1 MKNSYEKPQNK
12 KLLSRVFDKM
22 PKTGDTE
29 PEQAITIRMTLGIA
43 LLIYFCLPWGKEKT
57 FLENLFSLPSLIT
70 LAYYSLGMVIVA
82 ALVLNPRPSPI
93 RRICGI
99 LLDLIALSIVMLIAG
114 EQSVFLFVLYLWVI
128 LGNGFR
134 FGVNYLYIS
143 LVVGLIGFT
152 IAIVNGEYWSHP
164 QHEPFGFSLLFLL
177 LIIPLYSAFLIKKL
191 HVAIDLSKQA
201 NEAKSRFLANMSH
214 ELRTPLNGVIGIADL
229 MAETQLNKQQ
239 HDFVKI
245 MKTSAHTL
253 LSLIENVLDIA
264 KIEAGKILISD
275 KAFDLHQLLNSIIAM
290 QKPMANGKG
299 LHLNC
304 YIDPALPYSING
316 DLQHLR
322 QVLINLVGNSIKFTD
337 NGAVKL
343 SAHEIKRKSN
353 QNLWIRFEVSDTGI
367 GIPQEALQRIFD
379 DFTQISPDTLNKGGT
394 GLGTTI
400 AKELVEL
407 MGGEIGVSSELGEGT
422 LFWFELPFTANEQ
435 NELTLSESPMLIL
448 STDSLHDLLKPIV
461 DAWSVNYQH
470 VDSTAKAFSAL
481 IRAAE
486 NQTPYQTVM
495 LDQDCMHDIDPIQF
509 ANMIHGEPLLANTAL
524 ILLNPSDFSKQDP
537 RLRHHFISIVND
549 VQVKPVLFNAIH
561 AAQSNHAIQ
570 DEKVITLAQHYAA
583 QSYAKALN
591 ILIAEDNLVN
601 QQVLEGILR
610 HAGHNVLLASSGE
623 QALDILS
630 QQIDSIEMLIL
641 DMNMPDFSG
650 PEVIRAMRY
659 MDTGHDIPI
668 IILTADATPQAKQ
681 RCMEAGANE
690 FLTKPINSRSLL
702 ESIARLA
709 MNNQD
714 QAKTRK
720 LAHQSSA
727 ASKQWC
733 DPQIL
738 VELSQL
744 GGGDA
749 FLKLLLNGYKEDGT
763 KHLKLIRQA
772 AHDDYL
778 TYRESLH
785 ALKGSS
791 SELGA
796 NSVAEL
802 CREGES
808 YKPFDIG
815 SVQLL
820 RLTEKLE
827 HAFSQTLNE
836 LETALK
842 DQGQSQKADN

>member
-1 MKNSYEKPQNK
+1 MNKDHVQPKSEKP
-12 KLLSRVFDKM
+12 LSRFFAKM
-22 PKTGDTE
+22 PNTGDTE
-29 PEQAITIRMTLGIA
+29 PEQAIKIRLTLGIA
-43 LLIYFCLPWGKEKT
+43 LLLYFCLPWGVEKT
-57 FLENLFSLPSLIT
+57 FLENLVSLPSLIT
-70 LAYYSLGMVIVA
+70 LAYYSLAVVIA
-82 ALVLNPRPSPI
+82 TALIINPKPSPI
-93 RRICGI
+93 RRVCGI
-99 LLDLIALSIVMLIAG
+99 LLDLTALSIVMLIAG

-143 LVVGLIGFT
+143 LVVGMVGFT
-152 IAIVNGEYWSHP
+152 IAILNGEYWQHP
-164 QHEPFGFSLLFLL
+164 QHEPFGYSLLFLL

-191 HVAIDLSKQA
+191 HVAIALSKQA

-229 MAETQLNKQQ
+229 MAETQLSKQQ

-299 LHLNC
+299 LHINC
-304 YIDPALPYSING
+304 YIDPVLPFSLNG

-322 QVLINLVGNSIKFTD
+322 QVLINLIGNSIKFTD

-343 SAHEIKRKSN
+343 SVHEIKRKSN
-353 QNLWIRFEVSDTGI
+353 QNLWIRFEVSDTGV
-367 GIPQEALQRIFD
+367 GIPQEALHHIFD

-422 LFWFELPFTANEQ
+422 LFWFELPFTANET
-435 NELTLSESPMLIL
+435 NELTLTESPMLIL
-448 STDSLHDLLKPIV
+448 STDSLHDLLKPII
-461 DAWSVNYQH
+461 DGWSVSYQH

-486 NQTPYQTVM
+486 NQIPYQTVM

-524 ILLNPSDFSKQDP
+524 ILLNPSNVSKQDP
-537 RLRHHFISIVND
+537 RLRHHFICIVHD
-549 VQVKPVLFNAIH
+549 VKEKPVLFNAIH

-570 DEKVITLAQHYAA
+570 DEKVITLAEHYAA
-583 QSYAKALN
+583 QSYAKSLN

-601 QQVLEGILR
+601 QQVLQGILS
-610 HAGHNVLLASSGE
+610 HAGHTVLLASSGE

-641 DMNMPDFSG
+641 DMNMPDYNG
-650 PEVIRAMRY
+650 PEVIRAMHY
-659 MDTGHDIPI
+659 MDTEHDIPI

-681 RCMEAGANE
+681 RCLEAGANE
-690 FLTKPINSRSLL
+690 FLTKPIDSRSLL

-709 MNNQD
+709 LNNQD
-714 QAKTRK
+714 QTKNRK
-720 LAHQSSA
+720 PAHQSSL
-727 ASKQWC
+727 SSEKWC
-733 DPQIL
+733 DPQVL
-738 VELSQL
+738 TELAQL
-744 GGGDA
+744 GGGKA
-749 FLKLLLNGYKEDGT
+749 FLQLLFDGYKDDAT
-763 KHLKLIRQA
+763 KHLRLIRQA
-772 AHDDYL
+772 AQNDYL

-796 NSVAEL
+796 NTVAEL
-802 CREGES
+802 CRQGES

-815 SVQLL
+815 SVQVL

-827 HAFSQTLNE
+827 HAFYETLSE

-842 DQGQSQKADN
+842 DQGHSQKADN

>member
-12 KLLSRVFDKM
+12 KLLSRIFDKM

-583 QSYAKALN
+583 QTYAKALN

>member
-1 MKNSYEKPQNK
+1 MNNSYVKLQNEKW
-12 KLLSRVFDKM
+12 LSHFFAKI
-22 PKTGDTE
+22 PKTGDSE
-29 PEQAITIRMTLGIA
+29 PEQAILIRLTLGIG
-43 LLIYFCLPWGKEKT
+43 LLIYFCLPWGVDRS
-57 FLENLFSLPSLIT
+57 FVENIISFPSLIALT
-70 LAYYSLGMVIVA
+70 YYLLAVVITV
-82 ALVLNPRPSPI
+82 ALVINPRPSPI
-93 RRICGI
+93 RRVCGI
-99 LLDLIALSIVMLIAG
+99 LLDLTALSIVMLIAG

-134 FGVNYLYIS
+134 YGVNYLYIS
-143 LVVGLIGFT
+143 LAVGLIGFT
-152 IAIVNGEYWSHP
+152 IAILNGEYWSHP

-191 HVAIDLSKQA
+191 HVAIALSKQA

-239 HDFVKI
+239 HDFVNI

-275 KAFDLHQLLNSIIAM
+275 KTFDLHQLLNSVIAM
-290 QKPMANGKG
+290 QKPMANSKG
-299 LHLNC
+299 LHINC
-304 YIDPALPYSING
+304 YIDPALPFSVNG

-322 QVLINLVGNSIKFTD
+322 QVLINLIGNSIKFTD

-343 SAHEIKRKSN
+343 SALSIQHKSN
-353 QNLWIRFEVSDTGI
+353 QKQWIRFEVSDTGI
-367 GIPQEALQRIFD
+367 GIPEEALQRIFD

-407 MGGEIGVSSELGEGT
+407 MGGEIGVSSEVGEGT
-422 LFWFELPFTANEQ
+422 LFWFELPFTTNEP

-448 STDSLHDLLKPIV
+448 STDSLHDLLKPVING
-461 DAWSVNYQH
+461 WSVNYQH

-486 NQTPYQTVM
+486 SQTPFQTVM
-495 LDQDCMHDIDPIQF
+495 IDQDCMHDIDPIQF

-537 RLRHHFISIVND
+537 RLRHHFISIVQD
-549 VQVKPVLFNAIH
+549 VQIKPVLFNAIH

-570 DEKVITLAQHYAA
+570 DEKVIPLAQHYAS
-583 QSYAKALN
+583 QSYAKSLN

-623 QALDILS
+623 QALDLLS

-641 DMNMPDFSG
+641 DMNMPDYSG

-681 RCMEAGANE
+681 RCIEAGANE
-690 FLTKPINSRSLL
+690 FLTKPIDSRSLL

-709 MNNQD
+709 QNTQD
-714 QAKTRK
+714 NAKTRK
-720 LAHQSSA
+720 PAHQSST
-727 ASKQWC
+727 ASHQWC

-738 VELSQL
+738 IELSQL
-744 GGGDA
+744 GGGEA
-749 FLKLLLNGYKEDGT
+749 FLKLLFNGYKEDGT
-763 KHLKLIRQA
+763 KHLQLIRQA
-772 AHDDYL
+772 AHNDYL

-802 CREGES
+802 CRQGEA

-815 SVQLL
+815 SIQLL

-827 HAFSQTLNE
+827 HAFLQTLKE
-836 LETALK
+836 LESALK
-842 DQGQSQKADN
+842 AQMPSQKADH

>member
-1 MKNSYEKPQNK
+1 MSNAPVPPQSGNW
-12 KLLSRVFDKM
+12 LSRLAANM

-29 PEQAITIRMTLGIA
+29 PEQAIKIRLTLGIA
-43 LLIYFCLPWGKEKT
+43 LLLYFCVPWGVEKT
-57 FLENLFSLPSLIT
+57 FLENLVSLPSLIT
-70 LAYYSLGMVIVA
+70 LAYYSLAVVIAVA
-82 ALVLNPRPSPI
+82 LFLNPKPSPI
-93 RRICGI
+93 RRVCGI
-99 LLDLIALSIVMLIAG
+99 LLDLTALSIVMLIAG

-143 LVVGLIGFT
+143 LVVGMIGFT
-152 IAIVNGEYWSHP
+152 IAILNGEYWLHP

-191 HVAIDLSKQA
+191 HVAIALSKQA

-229 MAETQLNKQQ
+229 MAEAQLSKQQ

-299 LHLNC
+299 LHINC
-304 YIDPALPYSING
+304 YIDPALPFSING

-322 QVLINLVGNSIKFTD
+322 QVLINLIGNSIKFTD

-343 SAHEIKRKSN
+343 SVHEIKRKSN

-367 GIPQEALQRIFD
+367 GIPQEALQHIFD

-422 LFWFELPFTANEQ
+422 LFWFELPFTANET

-448 STDSLHDLLKPIV
+448 STDSLHDLLKPIIQG
-461 DAWSVNYQH
+461 WSVNYQH

-486 NQTPYQTVM
+486 NQIPYQTVM
-495 LDQDCMHDIDPIQF
+495 LDQDCMHEIDPIQF

-524 ILLNPSDFSKQDP
+524 ILLNPSDASKRDP
-537 RLRHHFISIVND
+537 RLRHHFICIVHD
-549 VQVKPVLFNAIH
+549 VKEKPVLFNAIH

-570 DEKVITLAQHYAA
+570 DEKVITLAEHYAA
-583 QSYAKALN
+583 QSYAKSLN
-591 ILIAEDNLVN
+591 ILIAE
-601 QQVLEGILR
+601 
-610 HAGHNVLLASSGE
+610 
-623 QALDILS
+623 
-630 QQIDSIEMLIL
+630 DSIEMLIL
-641 DMNMPDFSG
+641 DMNMPDYSG

-681 RCMEAGANE
+681 RCLEAGANE
-690 FLTKPINSRSLL
+690 FLTKPIDSRSLL

-709 MNNQD
+709 LNNQE
-714 QAKTRK
+714 QIKTRK
-720 LAHQSSA
+720 PAHQSSL
-727 ASKQWC
+727 SSQKWC
-733 DPQIL
+733 DPQVLI
-738 VELSQL
+738 ELAQL
-744 GGGDA
+744 GGGEA
-749 FLKLLLNGYKEDGT
+749 FLQLLFDGYKEDAT
-763 KHLKLIRQA
+763 KHLQLIRQA

-796 NSVAEL
+796 NTVAEL
-802 CREGES
+802 CRQGES

-815 SVQLL
+815 SVQVL

-827 HAFSQTLNE
+827 HAFYQTLSE

-842 DQGQSQKADN
+842 DQGHSQKADH